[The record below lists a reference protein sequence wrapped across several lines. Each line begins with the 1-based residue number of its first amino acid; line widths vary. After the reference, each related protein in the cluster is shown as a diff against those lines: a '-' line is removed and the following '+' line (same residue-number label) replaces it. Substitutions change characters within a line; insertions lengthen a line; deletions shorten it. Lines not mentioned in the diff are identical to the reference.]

1 MHSKRS
7 MHRADVYSWNLFET
21 RYSRRTRISG
31 FKNKRILRSWI
42 ISACRE
48 IENIAGR
55 IRDII
60 EWPRHR
66 ACRPC
71 ISLIGCEFNKTASI
85 PWPVS
90 QGWRPPVS
98 TSLSL
103 VRTFS
108 FLAYSTIDWKHMPPI
123 TRLSRLLTILARLPG
138 GGPPR
143 VQRLPFRLL
152 APFHSLVSFRFIR
165 LLLHHPTSAQ
175 VSRFEPTIK
184 TFDIYFRCLRGGRRC
199 FE

>member
-1 MHSKRS
+1 MLEPIRNAVFATDTNIRVRKQADIKKLDNFRVPRDRKYRRNSEAHPRY
-7 MHRADVYSWNLFET
+7 HRM
-21 RYSRRTRISG
+21 
-31 FKNKRILRSWI
+31 
-42 ISACRE
+42 
-48 IENIAGR
+48 AGTLGVV
-55 IRDII
+55 
-60 EWPRHR
+60 H
-66 ACRPC
+66 AFL
-71 ISLIGCEFNKTASI
+71 SSCEFNKTASV

-103 VRTFS
+103 VHAFS

-184 TFDIYFRCLRGGRRC
+184 TFDIYFRCLRGDRRC

>member
-1 MHSKRS
+1 MPRDRKYRRNSEAHPRYHRMAGALGVVHAFLSSGASSIKRLRFRDRYLRDGDHLS
-7 MHRADVYSWNLFET
+7 PPLF
-21 RYSRRTRISG
+21 
-31 FKNKRILRSWI
+31 
-42 ISACRE
+42 
-48 IENIAGR
+48 
-55 IRDII
+55 
-60 EWPRHR
+60 
-66 ACRPC
+66 
-71 ISLIGCEFNKTASI
+71 
-85 PWPVS
+85 
-90 QGWRPPVS
+90 
-98 TSLSL
+98 LSFC
-103 VRTFS
+103 TFS

-138 GGPPR
+138 GGPSR

-152 APFHSLVSFRFIR
+152 VAPFHSLVSFRFIR